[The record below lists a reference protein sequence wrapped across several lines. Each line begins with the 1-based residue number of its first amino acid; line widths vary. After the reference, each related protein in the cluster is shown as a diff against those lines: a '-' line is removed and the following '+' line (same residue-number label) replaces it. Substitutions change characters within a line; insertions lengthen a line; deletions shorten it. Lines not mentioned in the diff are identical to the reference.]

1 MAGGEFS
8 DAIRRFIH
16 DSIHS
21 VEQLEVLLLLADS
34 AEQEWNAAQVSQ
46 KLYTQPESVAMRLAD
61 LHARGLLT
69 IGSAPGLY
77 RYVAPTPA
85 LDEVVRDLDLAYKER
100 KDAVIGA
107 IFSRPLDDLRT
118 FSDAFRIRRKD

>member
-1 MAGGEFS
+1 MAGGELS

-16 DSIHS
+16 DNIHS

-34 AEQEWNAAQVSQ
+34 AGQEWDAAQVSQ
-46 KLYTQPESVAMRLAD
+46 KLYTQPESVARRLSD
-61 LHARGLLT
+61 LHAQGLLAT
-69 IGSAPGLY
+69 GSAPGLY

-85 LDEVVRDLDLAYKER
+85 LDEVVRGLALAYKER

-107 IFSRPLDDLRT
+107 IFSRPLDNLRT
-118 FSDAFRIRRKD
+118 FADAFRIRRKD